1 MLLWLKQSDLQVATA
16 LPSSLAIPCC
26 GSSLRTSNG
35 IWADSPKLKGDL
47 EQALHKLENSLNDF
61 GQAMTTM
68 EPEFV
73 KKRFPNW
80 QDLHEEF
87 VSKTDKL
94 VGSVN
99 NEIRILT
106 NMRLSREK
114 L

>member
-1 MLLWLKQSDLQVATA
+1 MAEAVRSASGYSAAVIAGNSMLRLIASHFEWD
-16 LPSSLAIPCC
+16 
-26 GSSLRTSNG
+26 
-35 IWADSPKLKGDL
+35 WADSPKLKGDL